1 MRLLCL
7 ASVVVLC
14 VAPDLPRADEV
25 KDREPM
31 QGTWKIVTIKSKGKE
46 SELNLV
52 LDVTADG
59 MCLRQ
64 PDQKSPEQFR
74 FVVDAS
80 VTPNLI
86 DIYKS
91 DAKGKRAEKLFE
103 GLIELKDA
111 DMRLCFT
118 STPGPPWNRPTSL
131 TPADDSADILITFRK
146 E

>member
-1 MRLLCL
+1 MRSLLL
-7 ASVVVLC
+7 PMAVLLF
-14 VAPDLPRADEV
+14 AATGPAFSDEA

-31 QGTWKIVTIKSKGKE
+31 QGTWKIVAVKSKGKE

-64 PDQKSPEQFR
+64 PDAKPPEQFR
-74 FVVDAS
+74 FVVDTS

-91 DAKGKRAEKLFE
+91 DDKAKRAEKLFE

-111 DMRLCFT
+111 DMRICFT
-118 STPGPPWNRPTSL
+118 TTPGPPWTRPTSL
-131 TPADDSADILITFRK
+131 TPGDDSAEVLITFRK

>member
-1 MRLLCL
+1 MRPLIL
-7 ASVVVLC
+7 ASAVVLL
-14 VAPDLPRADEV
+14 AATGPAFSDEA

-31 QGTWKIVTIKSKGKE
+31 QGTWKIVAVKSKGKE

-74 FVVDAS
+74 FVVDPS

-91 DAKGKRAEKLFE
+91 DDKGKRAEKLFE
-103 GLIELKDA
+103 GLVELKDA
-111 DMRLCFT
+111 EMRICFT
-118 STPGPPWNRPTSL
+118 TTPGPPWNRPASL
-131 TPADDSADILITFRK
+131 TPGEEAAEVLITFRK